1 MHPCRNGCTDIVSY
15 LLKEVQLD
23 PNSRTTFGVT
33 PLSLTDKPAI
43 IRELLRHGATPDYQL
58 CSKHL
63 PSNCPQQPAP
73 QAVKAFVVGDPGTGK
88 STLTKSLQTESN
100 VLSYVGNRV
109 SKVSGVDQK
118 TAGIVPHEIESRKF
132 GRVTMYDFAEQK
144 EFYAAHDAML
154 KSAVSGL
161 PTAVFIVVDEFN
173 SNQQYGDNL
182 GETPLHIACRYVR
195 SIL

>member
-1 MHPCRNGCTDIVSY
+1 MFLIHPRRYKCRDTVSY

-23 PNSRTTFGVT
+23 PNSTTKSGDT
-33 PLSLTDKPAI
+33 PLSLTDEPAI

-58 CSKHL
+58 LSKHL
-63 PSNCPQQPAP
+63 PSNYPKKPAP

-100 VLSYVGNRV
+100 VLSYVANRV

-132 GRVTMYDFAEQK
+132 GRLTVYDFAGQK
-144 EFYAAHDAML
+144 EFYAGHDSVL
-154 KSAVSGL
+154 KSAVSGS
-161 PTAVFIVVDEFN
+161 PTAVFLIVADLCSSDEDFKERI
-173 SNQQYGDNL
+173 QY
-182 GETPLHIACRYVR
+182 
-195 SIL
+195 